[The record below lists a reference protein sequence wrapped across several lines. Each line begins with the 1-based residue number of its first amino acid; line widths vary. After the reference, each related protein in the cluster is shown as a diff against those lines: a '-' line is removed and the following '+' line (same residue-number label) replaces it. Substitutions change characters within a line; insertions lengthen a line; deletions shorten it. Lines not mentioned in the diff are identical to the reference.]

1 MRRIPSRIAI
11 LTDFG
16 IDDNYNGVMEGVIKK
31 INPEVQTIYISGN
44 VKNFNIYAGAYL
56 LYTSFKYFPRDT
68 IFLVVIDP
76 GVGTTR
82 RPIIIKTKNYIFIGP
97 DNGVLYPAAAND
109 GIEKVI
115 EINNNKLYLS
125 KNISNTFHGRDIF
138 AVAAALI
145 SIGVEIDI
153 FGRQISHEEIIKIKF
168 DYNISERRICGKII
182 YIDHFGNVATSI
194 PANIIINNKIKY
206 NQIITFT
213 INNKIK
219 YNARVVKTFGY
230 GNENELILYSNGYFF
245 VEIGINKGS
254 AKDKLN
260 VKEGDE
266 ICLEDYTQVDFSHSI

>member
-1 MRRIPSRIAI
+1 M
-11 LTDFG
+11 
-16 IDDNYNGVMEGVIKK
+16 
-31 INPEVQTIYISGN
+31 
-44 VKNFNIYAGAYL
+44 
-56 LYTSFKYFPRDT
+56 
-68 IFLVVIDP
+68 IDP

>member
-219 YNARVVKTFGY
+219 YNARAVKTFGY

>member
-31 INPEVQTIYISGN
+31 INPEVQTVYISGN

>member
-16 IDDNYNGVMEGVIKK
+16 TDDNYNGVMEGVIKK

-153 FGRQISHEEIIKIKF
+153 FGQQISHEEIIKIKF
-168 DYNISERRICGKII
+168 DYNISERRICGKIL

-194 PANIIINNKIKY
+194 PANIIINNRIKY

-213 INNKIK
+213 INNRIK